1 MASADQ
7 EPEKSRPP
15 YQGSMRRMVRDGY
28 GHYLYPNTFFRYE
41 GEWKDGKKHGHG
53 KLLFKDGSYYDGE
66 FVDGEIIGMGQRY
79 WSSSGNIYSG
89 QFVLGELH
97 GHGVMIY
104 KEGGKYE
111 GEFYQGMREG
121 HGSLTDKNGQVY
133 QGAFHENKKHG
144 VGQMVFNNGD
154 SYEGDWIL
162 DQRQGHGVMHYA
174 DGSIYKVSGRRGW
187 PQPSRPLTCS
197 GTSRSAAVSRRDLGL
212 GPSLW
217 GAPSPASLRVRR
229 GLGKAWG
236 QNLHREEATRRNPCQ
251 ASLRMRVAFPAP
263 SRTERRDQ
271 RAASFPA
278 RRERHSG
285 ARAFGPESERGNVG
299 GGTLQLGGKRGVWLP
314 GSPSHLCAVSL
325 REAGRGRRHRL
336 RPGEQALPWRPCQ
349 PMSHLIAQGRRSCV
363 NPGSGELLPLI
374 LYLLTCLPCPFPR
387 TPRGGSFP
395 GLSPVPQTSGPED
408 DRMLRHQQGPSRDSG
423 SSSPQPLAALPR
435 PKPRDP
441 HPAQPLGPLARRSAS
456 SAGPTEARAPDAG
469 RMAQPP
475 GAAARAQ
482 PRKPATTGPEQAA
495 AASRVLAAQGAALG
509 PGPRRSP
516 ASPARRRQ
524 AAARPII
531 RNRGR
536 LDRNRAAPRGG
547 EQGREGP
554 GRERKGEKG
563 RSALGQWRNNV
574 FNGQGLMIHCSGII
588 YDGLWIN
595 GYPATQAS
603 KIVILGPTVIKM
615 VQGSSITLKVQL
627 QTDDGEVVRSE
638 SGRAL
643 KIWAGVRYVQLSAFS
658 NLSFFKV
665 TGDAEVK
672 PIQTPFGFECIA
684 YPLTLPASGEPEM
697 GSSKSEHPEDDL
709 CFQKEDLEPESL
721 LESLLYRAKDDP
733 DDQDEESQL
742 TSSPGNQT
750 FSSPH
755 YQQVNHGYAEF
766 HNVSLAAPPPEYHP
780 IMFLDSIPNKNEDQQ
795 PQDAEC
801 LDNTGNP
808 EKRSPQSRY
817 TGGQIR
823 VSA

>member
-1 MASADQ
+1 MYLYHIPSCQ
-7 EPEKSRPP
+7 V
-15 YQGSMRRMVRDGY
+15 GSTLLLLSCGVSQGY

-174 DGSIYKVSGRRGW
+174 DGSIYK
-187 PQPSRPLTCS
+187 
-197 GTSRSAAVSRRDLGL
+197 
-212 GPSLW
+212 
-217 GAPSPASLRVRR
+217 
-229 GLGKAWG
+229 
-236 QNLHREEATRRNPCQ
+236 
-251 ASLRMRVAFPAP
+251 
-263 SRTERRDQ
+263 
-271 RAASFPA
+271 
-278 RRERHSG
+278 
-285 ARAFGPESERGNVG
+285 
-299 GGTLQLGGKRGVWLP
+299 
-314 GSPSHLCAVSL
+314 
-325 REAGRGRRHRL
+325 
-336 RPGEQALPWRPCQ
+336 
-349 PMSHLIAQGRRSCV
+349 
-363 NPGSGELLPLI
+363 
-374 LYLLTCLPCPFPR
+374 
-387 TPRGGSFP
+387 
-395 GLSPVPQTSGPED
+395 
-408 DRMLRHQQGPSRDSG
+408 
-423 SSSPQPLAALPR
+423 
-435 PKPRDP
+435 
-441 HPAQPLGPLARRSAS
+441 
-456 SAGPTEARAPDAG
+456 
-469 RMAQPP
+469 
-475 GAAARAQ
+475 
-482 PRKPATTGPEQAA
+482 
-495 AASRVLAAQGAALG
+495 
-509 PGPRRSP
+509 
-516 ASPARRRQ
+516 
-524 AAARPII
+524 
-531 RNRGR
+531 
-536 LDRNRAAPRGG
+536 
-547 EQGREGP
+547 
-554 GRERKGEKG
+554 
-563 RSALGQWRNNV
+563 GQWRNNV

-808 EKRSPQSRY
+808 EKRSPQSRDKSPPRQKGPWLNQPPSPTDGSSSMAY
-817 TGGQIR
+817 PGEYVIMVQEITTPPFLGKTLPTAFAHLKVLPREKQPPPEDP
-823 VSA
+823 